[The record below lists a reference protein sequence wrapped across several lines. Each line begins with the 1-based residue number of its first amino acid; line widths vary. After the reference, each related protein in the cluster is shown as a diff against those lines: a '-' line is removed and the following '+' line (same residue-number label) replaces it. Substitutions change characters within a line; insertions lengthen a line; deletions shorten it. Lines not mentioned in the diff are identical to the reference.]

1 MELLNKIVKEKE
13 DLLISL
19 RTFTNKINE
28 KEDRL
33 KHKSGWKI
41 NKRGLISNETKE
53 KDAINRNIDLSNE
66 SIKTIIP
73 LLDKNNRLYK
83 LIMNKNEIITKSIN
97 ILNKTEPY
105 NKYDETELN
114 NNDMIIVENNSA
126 IDIQL
131 RVQEKAKSPPRVQE
145 KSKSPPRVQ
154 EKSKSPPRVQ
164 ANARSPPK
172 VQEKARSPPRVQ
184 ANAISPSSD
193 YSHSYRSNS
202 SQNLP
207 NQDDY
212 HVYNKNAELVLINAI
227 GDGDCFINAIFDYG
241 LYTGKLVD
249 IYDRLK
255 HLELLI
261 LSIKKYQ
268 NNISKAISLFDNVKP
283 TLDILTEQEYTK
295 LLQDNRILVEETPIE
310 TERLRNIYNIDK
322 SQTFTSFRHPY
333 PLDKKSEGFVLY
345 SQKRK
350 IFIKF
355 MKYIQVLYI
364 YTFGYKLFINILKNS
379 MGIVDNVDILDW
391 DHKLI
396 NFVKEKY
403 YNSEGKMKNNIDFN
417 ILLND
422 YMKIYVDND
431 GFFTCADQIF
441 IFRKIFFKKLK
452 YKKNTKK
459 ITRFWL
465 NIDTQGSINIATKKF
480 SFKNLGIPYKFSE
493 NGIDIYE
500 YISIIRD
507 GPHFKLFVYRE
518 NMIIESSYLLH

>member
-1 MELLNKIVKEKE
+1 MELLNDTVEEKRTLLN
-13 DLLISL
+13 LLINE
-19 RTFTNKINE
+19 TNKENRMKGDNGRGRKISKTNILRIIKELNIISKIKVFNKTIQMIIESLKIEE
-28 KEDRL
+28 KGYLYELIMKKDN
-33 KHKSGWKI
+33 KI
-41 NKRGLISNETKE
+41 T
-53 KDAINRNIDLSNE
+53 E
-66 SIKTIIP
+66 SIDILIKEENFFDDKTLEDNDTI
-73 LLDKNNRLYK
+73 
-83 LIMNKNEIITKSIN
+83 IN
-97 ILNKTEPY
+97 ILNS
-105 NKYDETELN
+105 DIAIL
-114 NNDMIIVENNSA
+114 IVQA
-126 IDIQL
+126 
-131 RVQEKAKSPPRVQE
+131 KANSPPRVQA

-154 EKSKSPPRVQ
+154 AKSKSPPRVQ
-164 ANARSPPK
+164 ANARSPP
-172 VQEKARSPPRVQ
+172 RVQ
-184 ANAISPSSD
+184 ANARSPSSD

-212 HVYNKNAELVLINAI
+212 HVYNKKAELVLINAI

-268 NNISKAISLFDNVKP
+268 NNISKAISLFSVKP
-283 TLDILTEQEYTK
+283 TLDILTEEEYTE
-295 LLQDNRILVEETPIE
+295 LLQDNSILVEETRIE
-310 TERLRNIYNIDK
+310 TEKLRKIYNIDK

-333 PLDKKSEGFVLY
+333 PLDKKSKGFVLY

-379 MGIVDNVDILDW
+379 MDMNIVPNKDNVDNLVW
-391 DHKLI
+391 DQKLI
-396 NFVKEKY
+396 DFVKEKY

-417 ILLND
+417 ILLDD

-431 GFFTCADQIF
+431 GFYTCADQIF

-465 NIDTQGSINIATKKF
+465 NLDTQGSINIATKKF

-493 NGIDIYE
+493 NGIDIYD
-500 YISIIRD
+500 YISIIKD

-518 NMIIESSYLLH
+518 NMVIDSSYLFP